1 MKIINI
7 AWKDLIMRFSD
18 RTEILFFLIL
28 PVVFTFL
35 LSGGASQGSD
45 SPTTLL
51 VVDQDGSQLSADLIS
66 AIFENKIVQPQV
78 VSFSEAQRA
87 FADKKAPAWLIIPD
101 DFEASLL
108 SGGVSSLE
116 LRKTPNNI
124 RADAADQAIRSVVS
138 EFDRSL
144 GVARFSVSEAEQI
157 KPFIN
162 EEERQEFF
170 KSSLVAAKEAFN
182 LAPDLVEINWPEK
195 IRTTSY
201 DPAAQASVGQLI
213 TWVFIPL
220 LGISGLFAY
229 ERNQKTLERLLSTP
243 TQKSTFLLGTIFGQF
258 GLAIVQISILIGFG
272 ALFLNVDWGRSPG
285 GLVVIAVSFSLAS
298 VAFGTMLGTFIKT
311 EKQASNLSIML
322 GMVMALLGGCWYPLE
337 LFPEALQ
344 TAVKILPTTWAMG
357 GFSGLVMRG
366 QSLVEILPNAIV
378 LIGFTLL
385 FFVIGVKRFR
395 YE

>member
-1 MKIINI
+1 MKIVNI

-45 SPTTLL
+45 SPTPLL
-51 VVDQDGSQLSADLIS
+51 VVDQDGGQLSADLIA
-66 AIFENKIVQPQV
+66 AIFENKTLQPQV
-78 VSFSEAQRA
+78 VSFSDAQRA

-101 DFEASLL
+101 NFETSLL
-108 SGGVSSLE
+108 SGNVSSLE

-124 RADAADQAIRSVVS
+124 RADAADQAVRGVVS
-138 EFDRSL
+138 EFDRGL
-144 GVARFSVSEAEQI
+144 GVARFSVSEAELL
-157 KPFIN
+157 KPFSN
-162 EEERQEFF
+162 ELERQEFF
-170 KSSLVAAKEAFN
+170 NSSLVAAKEAFHR
-182 LAPDLVEINWPEK
+182 APDLVVVNWPEK
-195 IRTTSY
+195 ISTTSY

-258 GLAIVQISILIGFG
+258 GLAIIQISILIGFG
-272 ALFLNVDWGRSPG
+272 ALFLNVDWGRSPC

-344 TAVKILPTTWAMG
+344 TAVKILPTTWAMQ

-366 QSLVEILPNAIV
+366 QSLVEILPNAVV
-378 LIGFTLL
+378 LIGFALL
-385 FFVIGVKRFR
+385 FFIIGVKRFR